1 MQENKIIISSY
12 KFEDLY
18 FSAGISSSTGKIVR
32 ISLPKTDENQ
42 ANAEIIKNYPNYELS
57 DEYQDIVKDIAGIYQ
72 GNETQIKLDMLEL
85 DVDKSNPDLPVKSK
99 FVRDVLVETY
109 KIPYG
114 EVETYKS
121 LAEKVGTH
129 AYRAVGTVMAK
140 NPFPFVVPC
149 HRVVKTG
156 LTLGNYGGGRDM
168 KRNILKRE
176 GVDLKKDKIV
186 KK

>member
-1 MQENKIIISSY
+1 MQENKIVISSY
-12 KFEDLY
+12 KCEDLY
-18 FSAGISSSTGKIVR
+18 FTVGISSVTGKIVG

-42 ANAEIIKNYPNYELS
+42 AIAEIIKNYPNYELS
-57 DEYQDIVKDIAGIYQ
+57 DAYKDVVKDIAGIYY
-72 GNETQIKLDMLEL
+72 GKETQIKLDMLEFN
-85 DVDKSNPDLPVKSK
+85 VDKSNPVKSK
-99 FVRDVLVETY
+99 FVRDVLFATFN
-109 KIPYG
+109 IPYG
-114 EVETYKS
+114 EVETYKT
-121 LAEKVGTH
+121 LAEKVGTK
-129 AYRAVGTVMAK
+129 AYRAVGTVMAR

-176 GVDLKKDKIV
+176 GVNLKGDKIV